1 MTVGEQLAAALSEV
15 ENLRMTIAEKDRI
28 IQDLQNRLLWLRKK
42 VFGPMSEKALPVD
55 PAQLSLFDEKH
66 LTGEERA
73 RLDREVE
80 EAEKTITKTI
90 TVKAR
95 PLDTTGLPEKVF
107 HIYPDRVLD
116 GDGNLKAEYVEIGT
130 DESSRLEKRPA
141 EVYIHKD
148 VFHKVILKSDIETK
162 HPEDREIL
170 SSEYVQVDESV
181 MPVIDNEKHK
191 ARKGYEWCV
200 RDGITGDV
208 MFWYD
213 RGSRGHHVARE
224 ILGGYRGNVQCDGY
238 EAYDQFERMP
248 GITVH
253 GCWAHVRRKF
263 VDSLKENERLAME
276 GILFIRKLYKVESDA
291 DDKGLSAEE
300 RMEQRRKISYPTIL
314 MFEKWI
320 EETYAKVLPKS
331 RLGEALA
338 YAYSLLPRLSR
349 YVNDGR
355 INIDNNLI
363 ENAIRPLA
371 LGRKN
376 YLFCGN
382 DASAYRA
389 AIVYSLIGTCRAA
402 GVDPRTWMEDVLSKL
417 PYWQRDGKDLAGLL
431 PRAWAKENQITP
443 K

>member
-1 MTVGEQLAAALSEV
+1 MTVEEQLAAALAQV
-15 ENLRMTIAEKDRI
+15 ENLRMTIAEKDCI
-28 IQDLQNRLLWLRKK
+28 IQDLQNKLLYDILRR
-42 VFGPMSEKALPVD
+42 
-55 PAQLSLFDEKH
+55 Q
-66 LTGEERA
+66 
-73 RLDREVE
+73 
-80 EAEKTITKTI
+80 
-90 TVKAR
+90 
-95 PLDTTGLPEKVF
+95 
-107 HIYPDRVLD
+107 
-116 GDGNLKAEYVEIGT
+116 
-130 DESSRLEKRPA
+130 
-141 EVYIHKD
+141 
-148 VFHKVILKSDIETK
+148 
-162 HPEDREIL
+162 IL
-170 SSEYVQVDESV
+170 SSEYIQIDESV
-181 MPVIDNEKHK
+181 IPVIDNEKHK

-200 RDGITGDV
+200 RDAVTGDV
-208 MFWYD
+208 MFYYD

-238 EAYDQFERMP
+238 EAY
-248 GITVH
+248 
-253 GCWAHVRRKF
+253 VRRKF

-276 GILFIRKLYKVESDA
+276 GILFIRKLYKEESNA

-338 YAYSLLPRLSR
+338 YAYSLLPQLSR

-363 ENAIRPLA
+363 ENAIRPLV

-376 YLFCGN
+376 YLFYGN

-389 AIVYSLIGTCRAA
+389 AIVYSLIGTCKAA
-402 GVDPRTWMEDVLSKL
+402 GVDPRTWMEEVLSKL

-431 PRAWAKENQITP
+431 PRTWAKENQITP

>member
-1 MTVGEQLAAALSEV
+1 MEKLKLLYDI
-15 ENLRMTIAEKDRI
+15 LRR
-28 IQDLQNRLLWLRKK
+28 Q
-42 VFGPMSEKALPVD
+42 
-55 PAQLSLFDEKH
+55 
-66 LTGEERA
+66 
-73 RLDREVE
+73 
-80 EAEKTITKTI
+80 
-90 TVKAR
+90 
-95 PLDTTGLPEKVF
+95 
-107 HIYPDRVLD
+107 
-116 GDGNLKAEYVEIGT
+116 
-130 DESSRLEKRPA
+130 
-141 EVYIHKD
+141 
-148 VFHKVILKSDIETK
+148 
-162 HPEDREIL
+162 IL
-170 SSEYVQVDESV
+170 SSEYVQIDESV
-181 MPVIDNEKHK
+181 IPVIDNEKHK

-200 RDGITGDV
+200 RDAVTGDV
-208 MFWYD
+208 MFYYD

-224 ILGGYRGNVQCDGY
+224 ILGGYSGNVQCDGY

-253 GCWAHVRRKF
+253 GCWSHVRRKF
-263 VDSLKENERLAME
+263 VDSLREDERLAME

-291 DDKGLSAEE
+291 DDKGLGAEE

-431 PRAWAKENQITP
+431 PRAWAKENQIGN

>member
-1 MTVGEQLAAALSEV
+1 
-15 ENLRMTIAEKDRI
+15 
-28 IQDLQNRLLWLRKK
+28 
-42 VFGPMSEKALPVD
+42 MSEKVLPAD

-73 RLDREVE
+73 RLDREAE

-90 TVKAR
+90 TVKARPSRR

-107 HIYPDRVLD
+107 HIYPDGVLD

-181 MPVIDNEKHK
+181 IPVIDNEKHK

-238 EAYDQFERMP
+238 EAYDQFEKMP

-300 RMEQRRKISYPTIL
+300 RMEQRRKISYPIIL

>member
-1 MTVGEQLAAALSEV
+1 M
-15 ENLRMTIAEKDRI
+15 
-28 IQDLQNRLLWLRKK
+28 
-42 VFGPMSEKALPVD
+42 
-55 PAQLSLFDEKH
+55 
-66 LTGEERA
+66 
-73 RLDREVE
+73 
-80 EAEKTITKTI
+80 
-90 TVKAR
+90 
-95 PLDTTGLPEKVF
+95 
-107 HIYPDRVLD
+107 
-116 GDGNLKAEYVEIGT
+116 
-130 DESSRLEKRPA
+130 
-141 EVYIHKD
+141 
-148 VFHKVILKSDIETK
+148 
-162 HPEDREIL
+162 
-170 SSEYVQVDESV
+170 
-181 MPVIDNEKHK
+181 
-191 ARKGYEWCV
+191 
-200 RDGITGDV
+200 
-208 MFWYD
+208 
-213 RGSRGHHVARE
+213 
-224 ILGGYRGNVQCDGY
+224 
-238 EAYDQFERMP
+238 
-248 GITVH
+248 H

-320 EETYAKVLPKS
+320 TETYAKVLPKS

-349 YVNDGR
+349 FVNDGR

-389 AIVYSLIGTCRAA
+389 AIVYTLIGTCRVA
-402 GVDPRTWMEDVLSKL
+402 GVDPRTWLEDVLSKL
-417 PYWQRDGKDLAGLL
+417 PYWQRDGKDLAELL
-431 PRAWAKENQITP
+431 PRAWAMENQITS

>member
-1 MTVGEQLAAALSEV
+1 MTVEEQLAAALAEV
-15 ENLRMTIAEKDRI
+15 ENLRMTIAEKDCL
-28 IQDLQNRLLWLRKK
+28 IQDLQNKLLWLRKK
-42 VFGPMSEKALPVD
+42 VFGQMSEKALPVD
-55 PAQLSLFDEKH
+55 PSQLSLFDEKH
-66 LTGEERA
+66 LTDEERA
-73 RLDREVE
+73 QLDREVE

-90 TVKAR
+90 TVKTKPSRR
-95 PLDTTGLPEKVF
+95 PLDITGLPEKVV
-107 HIYPDRVLD
+107 HIYPDGVLD
-116 GDGNLKAEYVEIGT
+116 GNGHLRDEYVEIGT

-170 SSEYVQVDESV
+170 SPERPLSPVARCMAGASVLTDIIVRKFVYHLPFYRLIQQYRESEITISDSTMGGWYEAAV
-181 MPVIDNEKHK
+181 EKLK
-191 ARKGYEWCV
+191 LL
-200 RDGITGDV
+200 
-208 MFWYD
+208 YD
-213 RGSRGHHVARE
+213 R
-224 ILGGYRGNVQCDGY
+224 
-238 EAYDQFERMP
+238 
-248 GITVH
+248 
-253 GCWAHVRRKF
+253 AHVRRKF

-300 RMEQRRKISYPTIL
+300 RAEQRRKISYPTIL

-320 EETYAKVLPKS
+320 EETYARVLPKS

-363 ENAIRPLA
+363 KNAIRPLA

-431 PRAWAKENQITP
+431 PRTGQRKTKSLPSSTN
-443 K
+443 